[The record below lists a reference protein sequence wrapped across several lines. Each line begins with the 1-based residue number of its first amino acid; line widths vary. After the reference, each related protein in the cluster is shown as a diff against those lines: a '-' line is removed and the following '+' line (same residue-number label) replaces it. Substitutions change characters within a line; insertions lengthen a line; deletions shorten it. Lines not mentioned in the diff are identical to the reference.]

1 MHWATRLGSVAFRIY
16 CALRSEPKI
25 QPVSTTISFYRKL
38 LVINLANGRGFP
50 QIHRHGRQRSEG
62 SPAERKEQ
70 ARRNELA
77 AYLLIAMRHK
87 ILGIP
92 QTYSRRLLNI
102 SGRKEMAV
110 RLKEMSFSVLNEIKH
125 LPERV
130 TDPNWLNK
138 LENGDGEQA

>member
-1 MHWATRLGSVAFRIY
+1 M
-16 CALRSEPKI
+16 
-25 QPVSTTISFYRKL
+25 
-38 LVINLANGRGFP
+38 
-50 QIHRHGRQRSEG
+50 RQ
-62 SPAERKEQ
+62 
-70 ARRNELA
+70 
-77 AYLLIAMRHK
+77 K

-102 SGRKEMAV
+102 SDRKEMAV

-130 TDPNWLNK
+130 TDPNWLDK

>member
-1 MHWATRLGSVAFRIY
+1 
-16 CALRSEPKI
+16 
-25 QPVSTTISFYRKL
+25 
-38 LVINLANGRGFP
+38 
-50 QIHRHGRQRSEG
+50 
-62 SPAERKEQ
+62 
-70 ARRNELA
+70 LA
-77 AYLLIAMRHK
+77 AYLLIAMRQK

-102 SGRKEMAV
+102 SDRKEMAV

-130 TDPNWLNK
+130 TDPNWLDK